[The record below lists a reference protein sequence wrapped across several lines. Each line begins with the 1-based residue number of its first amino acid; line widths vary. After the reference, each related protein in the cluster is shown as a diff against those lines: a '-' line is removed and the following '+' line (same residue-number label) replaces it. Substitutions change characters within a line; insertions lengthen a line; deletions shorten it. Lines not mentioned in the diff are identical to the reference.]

1 MVTEAKLTM
10 ADLMVLKWVVTHTGE
25 DVPVYVITEQAQQE
39 PADQAEVSMERLESV
54 Q

>member
-1 MVTEAKLTM
+1 MVTEAGLKM
-10 ADLMVLKWVVTHTGE
+10 ADLMVLMWIETHTGE
-25 DVPVYVITEQAQQE
+25 DVPVYVITEAQQE